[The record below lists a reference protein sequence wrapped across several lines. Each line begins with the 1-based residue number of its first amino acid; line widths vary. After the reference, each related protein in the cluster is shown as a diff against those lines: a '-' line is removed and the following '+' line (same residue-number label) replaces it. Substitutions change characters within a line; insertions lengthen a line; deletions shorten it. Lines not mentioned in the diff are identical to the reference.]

1 MLVDDI
7 LQRNRDWVRGR
18 KPQPLP
24 PVETLRLAVVGCYD
38 PRLDRLLLPA
48 LGLEPGDAFLLRS
61 AGALLQPGSTTMRS
75 LGLAMF
81 MFGVTEVLIVGH
93 AACRMAAFDTA
104 AFIEEFRRRGVPREA
119 FGDDSLRTWAG
130 AIPSPRQ
137 GVLQS
142 VATVREAPFVPKDV
156 RVAGVVLDEKTGA
169 LELVVRPDQE
179 AGAFVSVSSAA
190 TTTSAAG
197 YTTAEDSAAAG
208 VGARHAAASEAAA
221 SRAAASHAGPGA
233 SPRRAATGGAAPP
246 PPPGAATHA
255 QVATAA
261 SSAPATSAATSSRT
275 APTRALLHAVEDFLG
290 TIESKEHW
298 KADVENLRQELE
310 RRRDPRQRLELLD
323 AFARRLGG
331 ESREVAESFAR
342 LRREITAAGADP
354 AAELLSVFH
363 HLGRRR

>member
-7 LQRNRDWVRGR
+7 LERNRDWVRGR

-24 PVETLRLAVVGCYD
+24 PVATLRLAVVGCYD

-48 LGLEPGDAFLLRS
+48 LGLEPGEAFLLRS
-61 AGALLQPGSTTMRS
+61 AGALLLPGSTTMRS
-75 LGLAMF
+75 LALATF

-93 AACRMAAFDTA
+93 AACRMATFDTA
-104 AFIEEFRRRGVPREA
+104 AFIDEFRRRGVPREA

-130 AIPSPRQ
+130 AIASPRQ

-142 VATVREAPFVPKDV
+142 VATVRAAAFMPQDV
-156 RVAGVVLDEKTGA
+156 HVSGVVLDETTGA
-169 LELVVRPDQE
+169 LEVVVRSDQVVD
-179 AGAFVSVSSAA
+179 ASAVA
-190 TTTSAAG
+190 PALAA
-197 YTTAEDSAAAG
+197 AAAG
-208 VGARHAAASEAAA
+208 GTSAQASAAEGVRARAAAASEAATQRTA
-221 SRAAASHAGPGA
+221 DRAPERRPARGA
-233 SPRRAATGGAAPP
+233 RRAKGVPP
-246 PPPGAATHA
+246 PPPAAAASAAATASAGNPRIA
-255 QVATAA
+255 Q
-261 SSAPATSAATSSRT
+261 S
-275 APTRALLHAVEDFLG
+275 RALLSAADDFLG

-298 KADVENLRQELE
+298 KADVENLRKELE
-310 RRRDPRQRLELLD
+310 RRKDPRHRLELLD